1 MKHFI
6 LYFVLLFF
14 SFKMYGQNPS
24 NNQTNCQTGISIQ
37 VFSSSTTNIVLGN
50 AAPFL
55 FVPSVGQLTSYILT
69 EVGTSSPFAQQTV
82 SNTPSNTNNTFNFQL
97 PPSVTTTDLI
107 DVEMTV
113 TNTNGHVCFVKDTLE
128 WANIGNPTFPVF
140 RWRNVLPSPGNFG
153 TFSSSPL
160 PVEWVSFDGKC
171 NQGDTYLSWSTA
183 SEINNEGYAVQVATE
198 NNSWETIGFLKGKG
212 NTSDLSYYNFV
223 HQNAPK
229 ERIYYKL
236 IQVDYD
242 GRTNESKI
250 IYIDNANQELVFNDF
265 EIYPNPSNGQI
276 TIDLGSTPFDSFDL
290 NIYNSIGQTIRTLK
304 QKDIN
309 NPIISLTLP
318 EQGLYFIHI
327 NMDGN
332 EQTKC
337 FIIE

>member
-113 TNTNGHVCFVKDTLE
+113 TNTNGHVCYVKDTLE

-160 PVEWVSFDGKC
+160 PVEWGSFDGKC
-171 NQGDTYLSWSTA
+171 YQGDTYLSWSTA

-198 NNSWETIGFLKGKG
+198 NNSWETIGFVKGKG

-250 IYIDNANQELVFNDF
+250 IYIDNSRLEKEFENF
-265 EIYPNPSNGQI
+265 EIYPNPSNGKA
-276 TIDLGSTPFDSFDL
+276 TIDIGTAPISSLNL
-290 NIYNSIGQTIRTLK
+290 NIYNSIGQFIESKNFNDNTKSTIELDLSEK
-304 QKDIN
+304 
-309 NPIISLTLP
+309 
-318 EQGLYFIHI
+318 GLYFIQI
-327 NMDGN
+327 NKNGQI
-332 EQTKC
+332 QTKR
-337 FIIE
+337 FIVE